1 MYSNYGI
8 TFDLLGSWGFSNNF
22 ARNIANLGV
31 DNSWSS
37 HTNNRK
43 NIFWILDEG
52 PTDNITDSIGAAE
65 IKFSINYNKTK
76 TKCSLS
82 LH

>member
-8 TFDLLGSWGFSNNF
+8 AFDLLDSWRFSNNF

-31 DNSWSS
+31 HNSSSS
-37 HTNNRK
+37 HTNNCK

-52 PTDNITDSIGAAE
+52 PTDNINDSIGAA
-65 IKFSINYNKTK
+65 
-76 TKCSLS
+76 
-82 LH
+82 